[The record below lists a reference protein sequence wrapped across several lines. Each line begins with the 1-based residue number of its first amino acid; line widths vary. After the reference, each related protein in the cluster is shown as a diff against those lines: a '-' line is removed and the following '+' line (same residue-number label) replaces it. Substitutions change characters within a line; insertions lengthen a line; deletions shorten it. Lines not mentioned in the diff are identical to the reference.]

1 MLHQLYLHT
10 LSFSLVYNHLSL
22 LVLILCFPL
31 FLAMAQSYSVLTGD
45 AHVMLGN
52 SVSLS
57 CSVPGHLA
65 PWVTIT
71 GWVLG
76 ERGREPLE
84 LGRSHHVYNGQ
95 GSLV

>member
-1 MLHQLYLHT
+1 M
-10 LSFSLVYNHLSL
+10 FSS
-22 LVLILCFPL
+22 P

-52 SVSLS
+52 SVILG

-65 PWVTIT
+65 PWVTII

-84 LGRSHHVYNGQ
+84 LSQSRHVSPGQ
-95 GSLV
+95 ASLV